1 MGKTDSAY
9 EYIKEKIISGDY
21 PPLSDISEDTLQKE
35 MNVSRTPV
43 REAILRL
50 EKEDFVYV
58 YPRKGTIVTDV
69 THDLVE
75 DVYEIR
81 ELIEV
86 RMVLS
91 TMHLV
96 KEEWLLEMRERFLN
110 PDQALNGRKLRN
122 YYIELDTELH
132 SNIVD
137 GCPNRY
143 MRRLMKNIY
152 DQNQRLRISC
162 SHADDNEDG
171 TVAEHVE
178 IIDALLKKD
187 KTLLEEKL
195 MAHLKNSK
203 ERTIRCL
210 R

>member
-9 EYIKEKIISGDY
+9 DYIKERIINGVY
-21 PPLSDISEDTLQKE
+21 PPLSDLSEDKLQE
-35 MNVSRTPV
+35 ELNVSRTPV

-69 THDLVE
+69 THDLIE

-81 ELIEV
+81 ELIEP
-86 RMVLS
+86 RMVAS

-96 KEEWLLEMRERFLN
+96 KRDWLLDIRKRFLE
-110 PDQALNGRKLRN
+110 PPEELEGEELRQ
-122 YYIELDTELH
+122 YFIQLDTELH
-132 SNIVD
+132 TNIMD

-152 DQNQRLRISC
+152 DQNQRLRMAC
-162 SHADDNEDG
+162 SNPDGEDDR
-171 TVAEHVE
+171 TVIEHVQ
-178 IIDALLKKD
+178 IVDAVLNKD
-187 KTLLEEKL
+187 KKRLEEVL
-195 MAHLKNSK
+195 ITHLEESK
-203 ERTIRCL
+203 RRTIQTFR
-210 R
+210 

>member
-9 EYIKEKIISGDY
+9 DYIKERIINGVY
-21 PPLSDISEDTLQKE
+21 PPLSDLSEDKLQE
-35 MNVSRTPV
+35 ELSVSRTPV

-69 THDLVE
+69 THDLIE

-81 ELIEV
+81 ELIEP
-86 RMVLS
+86 RMVTS

-96 KEEWLLEMRERFLN
+96 KREWLLDIKKRFQEPPEELSGG
-110 PDQALNGRKLRN
+110 ALRQ
-122 YYIELDTELH
+122 YYIDLDTELH
-132 SNIVD
+132 INIMD

-152 DQNQRLRISC
+152 DQNQRLRMAC
-162 SHADDNEDG
+162 SNPDGEDDR
-171 TVAEHVE
+171 TIAEHIQIV
-178 IIDALLKKD
+178 DAILDKD
-187 KTLLEEKL
+187 KKRLEEVL
-195 MAHLKNSK
+195 IVHLEESK
-203 ERTIRCL
+203 RRTIQTFR
-210 R
+210 